1 VGNEVKK
8 LRELLF
14 VISEKPMPEQGRMLD
29 ETFVNWKGDYE
40 QVDDVTIVGIG
51 L

>member
-14 VISEKPMPEQGRMLD
+14 GIAEKPMSEQGRMFD
-29 ETFVNWKGDYE
+29 ETFENWKGDYE
-40 QVDDVTIVGIG
+40 QVDDVTIVGIR